1 MVKRK
6 HEQVQEE
13 DTDYSSECETINE
26 TFSDED
32 HHITPKRVAKNE
44 DWIQKYAPVV
54 SQDICIH
61 PRKLKEVSDT
71 LSQML
76 FHQSEYKLLILSGPA
91 GSSKSTTVKILAKE
105 LLSNAATGGGL
116 DTYTETGVDQLNLRP
131 PESWIEYLDEAG
143 DMAQS
148 CRFLEFLED
157 ARYRTG
163 DNKCVVIVEELP
175 NVFHKGTLENFRRA
189 ILEWIYSDSSANLP
203 PLVLCI
209 TEVETLGSQ
218 DRDYF
223 SLDNNLTVETL
234 LGKEIVNAKDRVKRI
249 NFNPLA
255 RTYLKKSLGK
265 IVATESALFNKIGSS
280 DLKQFMDQILEC
292 GDIRSATANLQ
303 FWSSLHLKQGQENY
317 NYLRENQLGLFHAL
331 GKIIFS
337 SSKYKELEAEELDFN
352 SVELVLSSYGN
363 TSLLLLALLEN
374 YHVVSGLNYSI
385 SSAALIT
392 NALSESDCMPIF
404 EGKEYGIRSTR
415 NELRKVQSQRTSSRA
430 LNLQFPRQYKMT
442 RAYNRVFKEVQE
454 YREVVCHMKTSFLD
468 LNMIDGYFVPRIY
481 NSFRYKLKNERR
493 PLEYNRLGGKFKEV
507 YSDTAALVDDVE
519 YSETIKDQ
527 FRKDIEDGSG
537 NKDSESDMSDPISES
552 DQSDDFLSDSDLDG
566 LISQGVV

>member
-6 HEQVQEE
+6 HERVEEE

-32 HHITPKRVAKNE
+32 HQLLSKKIVKNE
-44 DWIQKYAPVV
+44 DWIDKYAPVV

-61 PRKLKEVSDT
+61 PRKLKEVSEA

-76 FHQSEYKLLILSGPA
+76 FHQSEHKLLILSGPA

-105 LLSNAATGGGL
+105 LLSNAATGGAL
-116 DTYTETGVDQLNLRP
+116 DTYTEVGVDQLNLRP

-148 CRFLEFLED
+148 SRFLEFLED
-157 ARYRTG
+157 ARYRSG
-163 DNKCVVIVEELP
+163 ANKCVVIVEELP
-175 NVFHKGTLENFRRA
+175 NVFHKGTLDSFRRA

-209 TEVETLGSQ
+209 SEVETLGSQ

-234 LGKEIVNAKDRVKRI
+234 LGKEIVSAKDRVKRI
-249 NFNPLA
+249 QFNPLA
-255 RTYLKKSLGK
+255 RTFLKKALGK
-265 IVATESALFNKIGSS
+265 IVATESALFNKIHSS
-280 DLKQFMDQILEC
+280 DLQLFMDQILEC
-292 GDIRSATANLQ
+292 GDIRLATANLQ
-303 FWSSLHLKQGQENY
+303 FWSSLHVKQGQENY

-337 SSKYKELEAEELDFN
+337 SSKYKQLEAEELDFK

-385 SSAALIT
+385 GSAALVT
-392 NALSESDCMPIF
+392 NALSESDCMPVL

-454 YREVVCHMKTSFLD
+454 YRQVVCQMKASFLD

-481 NSFRYKLKNERR
+481 NSFRYKFKHERR
-493 PLEYNRLGGKFKEV
+493 PLEYNRLGGKFKAV
-507 YSDTAALVDDVE
+507 YSDTTALVDDVE
-519 YSETIKDQ
+519 YSEKIKDQ
-527 FRKDIEDGSG
+527 FRQDIEDGK
-537 NKDSESDMSDPISES
+537 KDSDSDMSDPISES

>member
-32 HHITPKRVAKNE
+32 HHITPKKVVKNE

-61 PRKLKEVSDT
+61 PRKLKEVSDI

-163 DNKCVVIVEELP
+163 DNKCVVVVEELP

-209 TEVETLGSQ
+209 SEVETLGSQ

-255 RTYLKKSLGK
+255 RTYLKKSLSK

-303 FWSSLHLKQGQENY
+303 FWSSLCLKQVQENY

-374 YHVVSGLNYSI
+374 YHVVNGLNYSI
-385 SSAALIT
+385 NSASLIT

-404 EGKEYGIRSTR
+404 EGKEYGIRNTR

-430 LNLQFPRQYKMT
+430 LSLQFPRQYKMT

-507 YSDTAALVDDVE
+507 YSDTTALVDDIE

-527 FRKDIEDGSG
+527 FRKDIEDRSG